1 MIYTKKPNFFYIYF
15 YLSKIKTKL
24 IVAIKIDNF
33 IYLCCKKYYLH
44 FLRNHVHK
52 SCHPYNFQ
60 KVTSSQSCL

>member
-33 IYLCCKKYYLH
+33 IYLCCKKYYLIRIISYL
-44 FLRNHVHK
+44 FYFMKNIKNNIILK
-52 SCHPYNFQ
+52 
-60 KVTSSQSCL
+60 